1 MSFVVVSASEL
12 PACSL
17 CNSCNPDVV
26 VCLALQLSRGDM
38 ALFQDQLQNLST
50 TEAEIKAAMAAA
62 EAKAVQAEQRQQ
74 EAEAQRRQ
82 TEARWQAAKQQL
94 EHAQTEV
101 DTLRCIYMELYGVC
115 SLCSISA
122 MPWLL
127 MQSSAD

>member
-1 MSFVVVSASEL
+1 M
-12 PACSL
+12 
-17 CNSCNPDVV
+17 
-26 VCLALQLSRGDM
+26 QLFRGDM

-50 TEAEIKAAMAAA
+50 TEAEVKAAMAAA

-101 DTLRCIYMELYGVC
+101 DTLRCICMELFGPC
-115 SLCSISA
+115 SFFSTSA
-122 MPWLL
+122 NAVA
-127 MQSSAD
+127 ADAVKY